1 MAKKVKV
8 DVVLKEKVS
17 AAIAELFAAQGVE
30 VVDGAAELGMTAG
43 TLVLR
48 MDEMDVQVKLITPSA
63 KNTEKRYVAKEVE

>member
-17 AAIAELFAAQGVE
+17 AAIAELFADQGVE
-30 VVDGAAELGMTAG
+30 VIDGATELGMTAG

-48 MDEMDVQVKLITPSA
+48 MAEMDVQVKLITPNA
-63 KNTEKRYVAKEVE
+63 KNADKRYVAKEVE